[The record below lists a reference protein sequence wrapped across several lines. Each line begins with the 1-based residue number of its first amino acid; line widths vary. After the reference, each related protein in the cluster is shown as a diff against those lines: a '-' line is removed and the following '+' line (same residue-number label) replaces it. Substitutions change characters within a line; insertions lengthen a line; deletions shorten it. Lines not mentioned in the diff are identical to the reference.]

1 MLQEVHHY
9 IEIDKSSYVIN
20 GLVIDTD
27 KFILCVLIKG
37 VYWTSL
43 TKLFQRKIGCMVIQH
58 RKDWMNKILWVLCYI
73 QSKSTHLK
81 FLWFYS
87 ITNAEKIME
96 ILKKSWCATLF
107 LLGTRT
113 LSVYW
118 CWMKFISSLETG
130 VCFAY
135 VCKYL
140 QLGSY

>member
-96 ILKKSWCATLF
+96 ILKKSWCEQAVYASNSICVDLMVMIEKYF
-107 LLGTRT
+107 LICAIK
-113 LSVYW
+113 S
-118 CWMKFISSLETG
+118 
-130 VCFAY
+130 CFY
-135 VCKYL
+135 F
-140 QLGSY
+140 